1 MGEVSLLIVA
11 LVIVALLAV
20 LLGALVVRDLGAW
33 RTVTGRRVVL
43 NLKTGRA
50 VDGLLVRRT
59 GDLLFL
65 RQAVALEPGAEPAP
79 VDGEVVVLRG
89 EIDFIQV
96 T

>member
-1 MGEVSLLIVA
+1 MVEVSLLVAA
-11 LVIVALLAV
+11 LVIAGLLSVMLAL
-20 LLGALVVRDLGAW
+20 LVVRDLGAW

-59 GDLLFL
+59 GGLLFL

>member
-20 LLGALVVRDLGAW
+20 LLAVLVFRDLGAW
-33 RTVTGRRVVL
+33 RTVTARRVVI

-50 VDGLLVRRT
+50 VDGLLCRRS

-65 RQAVALEPGAEPAP
+65 RQAVALEPGAEPVP

-89 EIDFIQV
+89 DVDFIQL